1 MEDYPRSLA
10 ELETRFGTEQACR
23 DYLMK
28 LRWPEGF
35 VCPRCNTQSAWGTS
49 RNLQVCT
56 KCQYQGSVTAGT
68 IFQDTRKPL
77 TLWFRAIWWVTT
89 QKNGASALGV
99 QRILGLGSYTTAWI
113 WLHKL
118 RRAMVRPGR
127 DRLSGRVEV
136 DETYIGAVEEGTRG
150 RQKETKALVA
160 IACEED
166 GRGIGRIRLRHIP
179 DASAAS
185 LHAFVEE
192 AIEPGSVVHTD
203 GWESYAG
210 LEEKGY
216 KHKVTILKRRR
227 QSPSE
232 LLPRVHLVASLLSA
246 GCLEPI
252 KALSVGTTWPTIST
266 SLLFASTDAGH
277 VLGASCSIVCFNR
290 LLLSHRNPTKASLEV
305 RGTSENHNILGQL
318 ESNKYPNF
326 LISMKFRG
334 SSLVRG
340 LLRLSFFLDDF
351 QSAASTGLG

>member
-185 LHAFVEE
+185 LHGFVEE

-216 KHKVTILKRRR
+216 KHKVTILKRRK

-232 LLPRVHLVASLLSA
+232 LLPRVHLVASLLKRW
-246 GCLEPI
+246 L
-252 KALSVGTTWPTIST
+252 LGT
-266 SLLFASTDAGH
+266 H
-277 VLGASCSIVCFNR
+277 QGAVSRDHLAYYLDEFTFRFNR
-290 LLLSHRNPTKASLEV
+290 RRSRSRGKLFYRLLQQAVAVAPEPYKGIV
-305 RGTSENHNILGQL
+305 GGTWNQQKPQHIG
-318 ESNKYPNF
+318 
-326 LISMKFRG
+326 
-334 SSLVRG
+334 
-340 LLRLSFFLDDF
+340 
-351 QSAASTGLG
+351 ATGVK